1 MRYSQKNERGT
12 CYARNQVGVRT
23 FWPPRGRSRPSQSSV
38 VLVPGPTSPAIC
50 PSRHRVRWCTHY
62 VANLPQRALYC
73 APDVPLRVADTPDF
87 ERFWRFETER
97 SLNKR
102 EDAHQKCTE
111 GAPSMPK
118 TCGGQGAPGG
128 GWGAA
133 LGVWRNSLLPPF
145 CAPILTPLG
154 TGHTDLAPA
163 QRRGHIRTNPPS
175 SWCKRAARAS
185 ASGCEARVATAGLL
199 G

>member
-23 FWPPRGRSRPSQSSV
+23 FWPSHGRSRPSKSLV
-38 VLVPGPTSPAIC
+38 AVVPGPTTPATC

-62 VANLPQRALYC
+62 VANLPQRVLCC

-97 SLNKR
+97 SLNEQ
-102 EDAHQKCTE
+102 EDARQKCTE

-128 GWGAA
+128 EWGAA

-145 CAPILTPLG
+145 CAPILAPLG

-175 SWCKRAARAS
+175 SWCKRAVRAS
-185 ASGCEARVATAGLL
+185 ASGCEARVATTGLL